1 MRRTLLGKFFIR
13 CLVQG
18 PLHPSKGCEQL
29 ATCSSA
35 PTMHGRLGLNMANDE
50 VANVLR
56 RIHSDGYV
64 PLLLAGTCEYENW
77 QKTLQKDL
85 RGVEG

>member
-1 MRRTLLGKFFIR
+1 
-13 CLVQG
+13 
-18 PLHPSKGCEQL
+18 
-29 ATCSSA
+29 
-35 PTMHGRLGLNMANDE
+35 MHGRLGLNMANDE